1 MKIDNKIKDEKLQ
14 YDVNREAAKAS
25 ALSSGKIGKYEYPAG
40 EEILSSDQSKI
51 IEQTKFTYSHFGKEF
66 KKQIKTIEDQRIKQV
81 EALEA
86 LKPEE
91 NQKLES
97 IEEFFLKKMR
107 NIEIKIETD
116 ETKNGMKK

>member
-1 MKIDNKIKDEKLQ
+1 MKIEDKIKDEKLQ

-25 ALSSGKIGKYEYPAG
+25 ALSSGKIAKYEYPAG

-51 IEQTKFTYSHFGKEF
+51 IQQTKFTYSHFGKEF

-97 IEEFFLKKMR
+97 IEGLFLKKMR

-116 ETKNGMKK
+116 EIKNEMKK

>member
-1 MKIDNKIKDEKLQ
+1 MKIDNKVKDEKLQ

-25 ALSSGKIGKYEYPAG
+25 ALSSGKIAKYEYPAG

-51 IEQTKFTYSHFGKEF
+51 IQQTKFTYSHFGKEF

-97 IEEFFLKKMR
+97 IEGLFLKKMK

-116 ETKNGMKK
+116 EIKNGMKK